1 MEGDSNRENNRLSV
15 SSRDSSRPSSAQ
27 IRSSR
32 KRRQRCR
39 PTFLNGALFARRPRR
54 AFAPPMKKEPPR
66 HSDRNKRRAKTTNAE
81 TRRRTVSEA
90 HFCGAN
96 TCEERDTPTPTHS
109 PVDQKNGARERVAR
123 VTCRV
128 GARPRA
134 PTCVGGAG
142 STGIKT
148 TERTQQNKRRERSKT
163 REKNEHQ
170 RTSEYN
176 DIGKELMLFRGVLN
190 RGSKHFFVKFC

>member
-1 MEGDSNRENNRLSV
+1 MRRRRRRVEGDSNRENNRLSV

-134 PTCVGGAG
+134 PTCVGGRGEYRNKNDRAYTTKQKKG
-142 STGIKT
+142 TIKDT
-148 TERTQQNKRRERSKT
+148 RKERTS
-163 REKNEHQ
+163 KNE
-170 RTSEYN
+170 R
-176 DIGKELMLFRGVLN
+176 V
-190 RGSKHFFVKFC
+190 